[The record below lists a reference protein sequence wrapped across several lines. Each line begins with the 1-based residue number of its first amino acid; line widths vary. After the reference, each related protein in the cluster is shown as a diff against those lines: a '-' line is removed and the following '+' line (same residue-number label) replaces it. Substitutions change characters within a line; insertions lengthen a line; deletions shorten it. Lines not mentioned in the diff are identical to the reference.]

1 MLEPEEL
8 KQLAKMVKTFDNTKV
23 SLENEEKDFFVK
35 IFQDGLSRA
44 EKALSKIIP
53 NASELAN
60 TTVEIINGK
69 LLAETLN
76 LESYFVED
84 VAQGTDFAAIIV
96 EKDAAKKISTIVT
109 EELNEDENLS
119 EKEIAAVNEV
129 LDQMLVAFSKSLANT
144 IKYDAKFE
152 IQTGKEST
160 VLEKENLLQLSFSL
174 SIGHEVDTTVY
185 YLMSYEAVNNI
196 INVLPIV
203 DKDYDDASKGKTD
216 EELEETVATVQPIRF
231 EEFTDGS
238 LAIEKE
244 NIDLLMDLQLQV
256 SVELGKVKKPIK
268 EILQFTQGTIVELDR
283 LAGENV
289 DVLVSGK
296 IIAKGEVVVVDQN
309 FGVRITQIVIP
320 EKRV

>member
-8 KQLAKMVKTFDNTKV
+8 KLLAKSVTTFDNTKV
-23 SLENEEKDFFVK
+23 NLEDDEKSFFVK
-35 IFQDGLSRA
+35 LFEDCLSKT
-44 EKALSKIIP
+44 EKALGKIVP
-53 NASELAN
+53 NSSEISN
-60 TTVEIINGK
+60 VTVEIINGG
-69 LLAETLN
+69 LLSETLN

-84 VAQGTDFAAIIV
+84 IMLGQDFSSIIM
-96 EKDAAKKISTIVT
+96 EKVAAKKLSVLVT
-109 EELNEDENLS
+109 EEMDDSDELS
-119 EKEIAAVNEV
+119 EKEIATVNEV
-129 LDQMLVAFSKSLANT
+129 FDQMLGAFTKALMHNL
-144 IKYDAKFE
+144 KYETKFE
-152 IQTGKEST
+152 IQSGKEST
-160 VLEKENLLQLSFSL
+160 VLEKENMLQLSFSL
-174 SIGHEVDTTVY
+174 IAGNALDTTVY
-185 YLMSYEAVNNI
+185 YLISYEAVNSMIKNI
-196 INVLPIV
+196 LA
-203 DKDYDDASKGKTD
+203 ASKDIKENKSEQIQD
-216 EELEETVATVQPIRF
+216 ELEETVATVQPIRF

-296 IIAKGEVVVVDQN
+296 VIAKGEVVVVDQN